1 MNDQA
6 KPIAATEFDAAGV
19 VKRLLR
25 EARTGALATLDKD
38 GYPYASLV
46 QVATLPD
53 GSPILLLSGLA
64 RHTHNLAADDRV
76 SLMLD
81 ERRVGDE
88 LQGSRISLKGRIAR
102 AQDQDLARRRFLA
115 RHPDSAG
122 FAGFRDFAFYVI
134 TLESTHLVAGFG
146 RILDLTA
153 DEFLTPIND
162 AEALIASEEGAV
174 EHMNADHAD
183 AIALYAAVLL
193 GAPAGDWRITS
204 LDPEGCDLM
213 AGDLARRLPFGTR
226 IRNGSELRAVLV
238 ELAGK
243 ARQPAA

>member
-6 KPIAATEFDAAGV
+6 KPVAASEFEAADV

-25 EARTGALATLDKD
+25 EARTGALATLDDD
-38 GYPYASLV
+38 GHPYASLV
-46 QVATLPD
+46 QTATLPD

-64 RHTHNLAADDRV
+64 RHTHNLAGDARV

-88 LQGSRISLKGRIAR
+88 LQGSRVSLKGRIAK
-102 AQDQDLARRRFLA
+102 AGVQELARRRFLA

-122 FAGFRDFAFYVI
+122 FAGFRDFAFYTI
-134 TLESTHLVAGFG
+134 TLESAHLVAGFG
-146 RILDLTA
+146 RILDLDA
-153 DEFLTPIND
+153 SEFLTPIDD

-174 EHMNADHAD
+174 EHMNEDHAD
-183 AIALYAAVLL
+183 AIALYASVLL
-193 GAPAGDWRITS
+193 GAPAGEWRITG

-213 AGDLARRLPFGTR
+213 AGDLSLRLPFGKR
-226 IRNGSELRAVLV
+226 VRNGGELRTVLV

-243 ARQPAA
+243 ARQPA